1 VKKQKVIVYNYDPYI
16 TVYKE
21 NFKNKYQSRKD
32 FHNVKLPNG
41 TMVILENNNNEI
53 LFLDEYRRGILRK
66 SLGFPGGNIEPGE
79 KPLNAIKRELLE
91 ETGYSAK
98 KWKLLFKYTRH
109 GTYNCGEDY
118 VYTAKITSNTIK
130 KSENL
135 KKKWLNK
142 KKIISLLYNNKF
154 KTVGIIA
161 TISFYLLKEK

>member
-1 VKKQKVIVYNYDPYI
+1 MKKQKVIVYNYDPYI